1 MTERRV
7 CSRMGVKWTMP
18 RYKQEWRNICALLPS
33 YLEDGTNGTVVTYLD
48 GTAEEVEYRLCWVV
62 DDLLLHLHT
71 GREAL
76 IKRSRTY
83 LGRNARRVPLIASS
97 ELCLVPV
104 KGREALLRNDGS
116 TGYVALAHVADVI
129 PKGKENRVYFT
140 GGTYITVYDTTRTL
154 WENLNLT
161 KEMKKNMEEYLCQ
174 SIPLHSAGA

>member
-7 CSRMGVKWTMP
+7 CSRMGAKWTMP
-18 RYKQEWRNICALLPS
+18 RYKQEWRNICALLPA

-48 GTAEEVEYRLCWVV
+48 SSTEAVAYRLQWVV

-71 GREAL
+71 DRAAL

-116 TGYVALAHVADVI
+116 TGYVALDHVADVI
-129 PKGKENRVYFT
+129 PRGKENRVYFT

-174 SIPLHSAGA
+174 STPLHSVGA

>member
-1 MTERRV
+1 MTTRTI
-7 CSRMGVKWTMP
+7 SRTGAKWTIP
-18 RYKQEWRNICALLPS
+18 RYKQEWRNICALLPA

-48 GTAEEVEYRLCWVV
+48 SSTEAVAYRLQWVV
-62 DDLLLHLHT
+62 DDLLMHLHT
-71 GREAL
+71 DRAAL
-76 IKRSRTY
+76 IKRSRMY

-129 PKGKENRVYFT
+129 PSGQENRVYFT